1 MNNPNINRSA
11 AKAPLIEVLCPELGN
26 LYGDSGNVLYLKKCL
41 PEADFRMTHLTDR
54 PAFVSETPDLIVM
67 GSMSEHSQQEVIK
80 RLLPYRERLNAL
92 VEAGVTML
100 FTGNAGEVLF
110 TALLCLILMF
120 PLRRLILGRNTNVLV
135 LKSAPA
141 VFTKS

>member
-1 MNNPNINRSA
+1 MHF
-11 AKAPLIEVLCPELGN
+11 
-26 LYGDSGNVLYLKKCL
+26 LK
-41 PEADFRMTHLTDR
+41 
-54 PAFVSETPDLIVM
+54 
-67 GSMSEHSQQEVIK
+67 G
-80 RLLPYRERLNAL
+80 
-92 VEAGVTML
+92 
-100 FTGNAGEVLF
+100 AGEVLF